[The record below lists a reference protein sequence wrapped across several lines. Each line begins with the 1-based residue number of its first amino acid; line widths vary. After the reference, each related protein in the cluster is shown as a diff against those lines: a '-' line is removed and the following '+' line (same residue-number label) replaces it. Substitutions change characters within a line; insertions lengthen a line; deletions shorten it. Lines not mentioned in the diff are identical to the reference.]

1 MSRRRPH
8 DLARHIM
15 SASMNDATKAVWAA
29 CAEIAGIEGAT
40 LDPNASFFDLGL
52 DSLGLAELVVQLEEL
67 YGDGVITIDDVLANP
82 VVSEVAAKLTGGP
95 ANGAL
100 KEAPDKPTS
109 SPAVSK
115 ATTKAAA
122 NAPTPKTSA
131 MPALAKPS
139 PDYVAPAVSKATTKA
154 AASAPTPKTSAMPA
168 LAKPSPDYVAT
179 TPKTSE
185 VMCPAAQIV
194 ERLEKLESGSRELR
208 EMVLRLSSG
217 TPITLEPPGDDA
229 PTPEPVVAEPVA
241 PEPVVAEEGTA
252 PEQGTAMSPGPE
264 SDWIR
269 TTHVGSLPR
278 DTGGETELCASAL
291 IARQRASP

>member
-1 MSRRRPH
+1 
-8 DLARHIM
+8 
-15 SASMNDATKAVWAA
+15 MNDATKAVWAA

-122 NAPTPKTSA
+122 N
-131 MPALAKPS
+131 
-139 PDYVAPAVSKATTKA
+139 
-154 AASAPTPKTSAMPA
+154 APTPKTSAMPA